1 MRLITDRVACLGIDL
16 LISSTRREPLEA
28 PFLGPLSGMSTIRS
42 ELWFMPFPR
51 IARDT
56 TKWIEVTSQKGVS
69 STATASAQFAG
80 RAVQLSRN
88 VRQSDH
94 IFVNE
99 IAGHKVKRGPG
110 AGEEWLA
117 ATKHDGVD
125 VESIL
130 VNQTQVR

>member
-1 MRLITDRVACLGIDL
+1 MTRYTYGDLGMQNRTTFLRVADH
-16 LISSTRREPLEA
+16 
-28 PFLGPLSGMSTIRS
+28 TIRGWP
-42 ELWFMPFPR
+42 LALRWFG
-51 IARDT
+51 RDT

>member
-1 MRLITDRVACLGIDL
+1 MNIVGYTL
-16 LISSTRREPLEA
+16 RRQGESIPLCPA
-28 PFLGPLSGMSTIRS
+28 DVSNGRY
-42 ELWFMPFPR
+42 
-51 IARDT
+51 T
-56 TKWIEVTSQKGVS
+56 TKWIEMTSQNGVS

-117 ATKHDGVD
+117 ATKHDWVD

>member
-1 MRLITDRVACLGIDL
+1 MARAQIGPDNREKTGHWLDSYVAYAE
-16 LISSTRREPLEA
+16 ISEQTEWPV
-28 PFLGPLSGMSTIRS
+28 F
-42 ELWFMPFPR
+42 F
-51 IARDT
+51 RDT
-56 TKWIEVTSQKGVS
+56 SKWIEVTSQKGVS

>member
-1 MRLITDRVACLGIDL
+1 MTAVVE
-16 LISSTRREPLEA
+16 SEFEA
-28 PFLGPLSGMSTIRS
+28 APRIFGFGLQLSGNPTYHSHLPMHS
-42 ELWFMPFPR
+42 PNPR
-51 IARDT
+51 IRRDT

-80 RAVQLSRN
+80 QAVQLSRN

>member
-1 MRLITDRVACLGIDL
+1 MGAEGSTSCLPANHQDNHAA
-16 LISSTRREPLEA
+16 TVWR
-28 PFLGPLSGMSTIRS
+28 F
-42 ELWFMPFPR
+42 
-51 IARDT
+51 ARDT
-56 TKWIEVTSQKGVS
+56 TKWIEVTSQKPVS
-69 STATASAQFAG
+69 STAAASAQFAG

-99 IAGHKVKRGPG
+99 IAGHKVKRGAR

>member
-1 MRLITDRVACLGIDL
+1 MGSDQC
-16 LISSTRREPLEA
+16 TRWKSP
-28 PFLGPLSGMSTIRS
+28 TILT
-42 ELWFMPFPR
+42 EIWFMPFPR